1 MDVTNRLKC
10 NWIETMSESFISNQS
25 NGVQARM
32 NFGEALWFWMCFAS
46 AGENM
51 ETYECFHDSCFVE
64 TNWRGRFTSTGN
76 WRKRFWFLATESMW
90 LYGMLEL
97 ERIRFTHN
105 NFETVCI
112 EVGVKSLRQHHQMLS
127 AERQVFNS

>member
-1 MDVTNRLKC
+1 
-10 NWIETMSESFISNQS
+10 
-25 NGVQARM
+25 
-32 NFGEALWFWMCFAS
+32 MCFAS

-127 AERQVFNS
+127 AERQVFYS